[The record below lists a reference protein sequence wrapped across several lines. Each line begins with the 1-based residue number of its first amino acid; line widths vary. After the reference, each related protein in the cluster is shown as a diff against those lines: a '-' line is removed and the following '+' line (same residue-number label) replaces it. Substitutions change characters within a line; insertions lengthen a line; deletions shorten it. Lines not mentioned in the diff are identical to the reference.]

1 MELAAILAESDS
13 TAAVVPGASQIA
25 NSSPL
30 SVASTVSAP
39 AERLIPCRTCKQP
52 QPTSQFVH
60 QRFPNKTVLNCF
72 SCRSLITPNP
82 TPLSRRQATRA
93 APRAAPV
100 PTRLPAASCR
110 SPPARS
116 ADTQPQTPLQP
127 EQPIVATTTHHS
139 AASQPT
145 TTVAAV
151 QLAPAQHI
159 PALQVSAPPLP
170 QSVEAQVPVAAV
182 THADLAELRQTL
194 QDDLTDTL
202 RSLLAAHF
210 ASTAAPVPSPSVAAP
225 TQPQAFQPAAP
236 AAPNPSGESLANL
249 TGFPW
254 VTPDL
259 ADKVYNDTL
268 PAQELYR
275 LANPAWLPED
285 PEENTGFTINGIVFD
300 KPASSVST
308 SRQFAK
314 AFPTFAS
321 FWRVWIVYMQ
331 LRTSVSSDRG
341 LGIALGTFLHHIYEV
356 EQVFPW
362 SRVVDYILTVCIK
375 RFGRSSSA
383 DWLNTDSNAHFASF
397 QGVQGRAAS
406 SSSTQSSKRPAPR
419 DDDPRRKQLCFSWN
433 NGKCSG
439 TDKRPCIR
447 LHLCSKCNGAHPSKT
462 CQAAADSSLGVKK
475 QA

>member
-1 MELAAILAESDS
+1 MDLTAILAALS
-13 TAAVVPGASQIA
+13 AVH
-25 NSSPL
+25 SP
-30 SVASTVSAP
+30 AAP
-39 AERLIPCRTCKQP
+39 AQHTTTPAQPLIACRTCKLP
-52 QPTSQFVH
+52 QPASQFVH

-72 SCRSLITPNP
+72 GCRSLITPNP
-82 TPLSRRQATRA
+82 TPVSRRQVARA

-100 PTRLPAASCR
+100 PTRLPTALQRLPVVAPAPPQQQRPPPVVPQPTPVATHHTAAEPLVAAPAATH
-110 SPPARS
+110 PPAV
-116 ADTQPQTPLQP
+116 QPFPAVQAQ
-127 EQPIVATTTHHS
+127 V
-139 AASQPT
+139 QPT
-145 TTVAAV
+145 PAFGTVGA
-151 QLAPAQHI
+151 LAP
-159 PALQVSAPPLP
+159 V
-170 QSVEAQVPVAAV
+170 V

-202 RSLLAAHF
+202 RDLLAAHF
-210 ASTAAPVPSPSVAAP
+210 ANAAAPAQPNVPAAHLAPASVPAAAP
-225 TQPQAFQPAAP
+225 LPTPTFQPVVPAAP
-236 AAPNPSGESLANL
+236 IPPGESLANL

-268 PAQELYR
+268 PAQELHR
-275 LANPAWLPED
+275 LANPAWLPAD
-285 PEENTGFTINGIVFD
+285 PEESTGFTVNGIVFG
-300 KPASSVST
+300 KPATSLSS

-314 AFPTFAS
+314 ALPNFAS

-331 LRTSVSSDRG
+331 LRASASSDRG

-397 QGVQGRAAS
+397 QGVQGRVAP
-406 SSSTQSSKRPAPR
+406 SSSTPGSKRPAPK
-419 DDDPRRKQLCFSWN
+419 DDDPRRKQVCFSWN

-439 TDKRPCIR
+439 TEKRPCIR
-447 LHLCSKCNGAHPSKT
+447 LHVCSKCNAPHQSKT
-462 CQAAADSSLGVKK
+462 CQSTADSGSGIKK